1 MIGQAPPL
9 PVRRSRASGPGG
21 PTAPPPRAASQPRD
35 LHLRCLRPRRRKAA
49 LMRAFQSL
57 PHGSGMQVFSDRNED
72 PLLARCHAAT
82 LAAKPHA
89 RASMRP

>member
-1 MIGQAPPL
+1 
-9 PVRRSRASGPGG
+9 
-21 PTAPPPRAASQPRD
+21 
-35 LHLRCLRPRRRKAA
+35 
-49 LMRAFQSL
+49 MRAFQSL